1 MIYATAG
8 HVDHGKT
15 SLIKSLTSV
24 ETDRLPEE
32 KLRGLSIELGFA
44 YSDLAD
50 GGRVGFVDVPG
61 HERFIRTMVS
71 GVGSID
77 AVLFVVALD
86 DGPMPQTLEHL
97 HILELMGVTK
107 GVIIYTKSDRVTEI
121 RKAQVRRRVQE
132 VVSYSFLANCR
143 EFFVSTKTGEGMEEL
158 KSFIDSNQS
167 LSRPNVNR
175 LFRLAVDRSFALKGV
190 GKVITGSIF
199 SGEVEVGQFV
209 RHLPSGARLRIR
221 KLHAQGQESSS
232 ACVGQRC
239 AVNISGSEL
248 GKIKMKR
255 GDWLVSEFQ
264 SGTSERLHANVF
276 SLKGEIFKDGM
287 PIHFH
292 LGASD
297 TTGRLFLCDKN
308 QSAQERTAFLVLNKD
323 IHSVKGDRFVLRDQ
337 AAEKTIGGGVVCDPS
352 PAKNLTRVQRF
363 HLIKQM
369 QSANLDK
376 VLKNLLNEGC
386 IGLDADRF
394 RRVCNLTD
402 LALKDILKSTAVLEI
417 KSDSTSFLVSSI
429 RWEETLNSTL
439 NLIKKFHDAKPN
451 LPGITFEQIYKFDPK
466 LRKATGQK
474 LMGELLRELIRR
486 DLLSGIGGL
495 YKLKK
500 FFTKASGNLERNW
513 PPIFEML
520 SKPVANVPVVQDL
533 SEALGMSKV
542 ELEKCLKEAVVLRT
556 VVKISEKR
564 YFLPEAVQDLREQC
578 VSIAEECING
588 RFTVRDFRD
597 KSGIGRN
604 AVVEIL
610 EYFDR
615 EQFTLRQGNHR
626 VLRR

>member
-44 YSDLAD
+44 YSDLAG

-107 GVIIYTKSDRVTEI
+107 GFIIYTKSDRVSET
-121 RKAQVRRRVQE
+121 RKAEVQKRVQE
-132 VVSYSFLANCR
+132 VVSFSFLANCR

-158 KSFIDSNQS
+158 KSFIDSNKS
-167 LSRPNVNR
+167 RSRPSADG

-190 GKVITGSIF
+190 GKVVTGSIF
-199 SGEVEVGQFV
+199 SGEVEVEQFV
-209 RHLPSGARLRIR
+209 RHLPSGARLRVR
-221 KLHAQGQESSS
+221 KLHAQGLECSS

-248 GKIKMKR
+248 GKIEIKR
-255 GDWLVSEFQ
+255 GDWLVDEFQ

-276 SLKGEIFKDGM
+276 SLKGENFTDGM

-297 TTGRLFLCDKN
+297 TTGRLFLCDKD
-308 QSAQERTAFLVLNKD
+308 QSARERTAFLVLKKD

-363 HLIKQM
+363 NLIKQM
-369 QSANLDK
+369 QSANHDE
-376 VLKNLLNEGC
+376 VLKNLLNDGC
-386 IGLDADRF
+386 LGLDADRF

-402 LALKDILKSTAVLEI
+402 SALKDILRSTHVLEI

-439 NLIKKFHDAKPN
+439 NLIKNFHDAKPN
-451 LPGITFEQIYKFDPK
+451 LLGITFEQIYEFDPK
-466 LRKATGQK
+466 LRKAIEQK
-474 LMGELLRELIRR
+474 LMGELLKELIRR
-486 DLLSGIGGL
+486 DLLSLIGGL

-500 FFTKASGNLERNW
+500 FSTKASGNLERNW
-513 PPIFEML
+513 PLIFEML

-542 ELEKCLKEAVVLRT
+542 ELEKCLKEAVALRT
-556 VVKISEKR
+556 VIKISEKR

-578 VSIAEECING
+578 VSIAEKCING
-588 RFTVRDFRD
+588 QFTVRDFRD

-615 EQFTLRQGNHR
+615 ERFTLRQGNHR